1 MAKDQMSETSNQRRG
16 RINRAKG
23 KRKQA
28 WVRRQLEDWFDVHL
42 QFSIHKQ
49 QEESWTHLPWLL
61 ECKAGSQVGPIHTR
75 YQNARAQAEAAK
87 APNDERPFVYVA
99 APDQL
104 NDAYLIFLVSDLPR
118 LFPHHG

>member
-16 RINRAKG
+16 RLNRAKG

-28 WVRRQLEDWFDVHL
+28 WVRRQLETWFQVEL
-42 QFSIHKQ
+42 PFSLHKQ

-75 YQNARAQAEAAK
+75 YQNARAQAEAARS
-87 APNDERPFVYVA
+87 PDDHRPFVFVA
-99 APDQL
+99 CPDQL
-104 NDAYLIFLVSDLPR
+104 ADAYLIMRLTDLPD
-118 LFPHHG
+118 LFPNA